1 MNTNDLTEQ
10 HILFSII
17 SLFIFYLKIILILM
31 IIFLL
36 FYKKFK
42 LKNDINLNFQKT
54 VTRILFFILFFIFID
69 IIDTANTYFY
79 YKNILT
85 EYDKIHLKIIENL
98 NTKIINTDF
107 KTNKIISKV
116 YDDFNIKPK
125 IDSLNDNK
133 K

>member
-17 SLFIFYLKIILILM
+17 SLFIFYLKIILILN

-69 IIDTANTYFY
+69 IIDSANTYFY

>member
-17 SLFIFYLKIILILM
+17 SLFIFYLKIILILN

-42 LKNDINLNFQKT
+42 LKNDMNLNFQKT

-69 IIDTANTYFY
+69 IIDSANTYFY
-79 YKNILT
+79 YKNMYL
-85 EYDKIHLKIIENL
+85 L
-98 NTKIINTDF
+98 NM
-107 KTNKIISKV
+107 
-116 YDDFNIKPK
+116 IKF
-125 IDSLNDNK
+125 I
-133 K
+133 